1 LSDISLEDH
10 PRPTAQARGRILDQE
25 AVIVLPAKGEVKVLN
40 EVGAYIWALADGSRS
55 VHEIAVAVAE
65 RYDVSPVQAEVDTV
79 EFLSTLREKTLIE
92 Y

>member
-40 EVGAYIWALADGSRS
+40 EVGAHIWALADGSRS

-65 RYDVSPVQAEVDTV
+65 RYDVSLAQAEVDTA
-79 EFLSTLREKTLIE
+79 EFLSTLREKALIE
-92 Y
+92 F